1 MHDIIKYACVK
12 YTSNLQCRL
21 IDFNVTVQKISCCG
35 FRFYIAAR
43 DLFAFAFNIHWPIIL
58 FLAFLSQFRF
68 VSLIVHIVGFC
79 SVSQARNP
87 CFSFAKWI
95 NPFTFIEMTECL
107 IYSYYVYYVIS
118 VMIFLFFCSSFY
130 FLHLIFILF
139 LLPLLSIYPY

>member
-43 DLFAFAFNIHWPIIL
+43 DLFALAFNIHWPIIL

-68 VSLIVHIVGFC
+68 VSLIVHSVGFC

-87 CFSFAKWI
+87 FFFLVSELIRSHLLKLQNVW
-95 NPFTFIEMTECL
+95 FIVTLYIML
-107 IYSYYVYYVIS
+107 SLWW
-118 VMIFLFFCSSFY
+118 FFFFFCSSFY